1 MSCFP
6 FNLFSHTTFTLLTI
20 FSSLQMISIKI
31 WETTLSWHANWSLPV
46 AANWGKCQ
54 WVKSPPAINLLH
66 ERTQCIQ
73 APNTTGTLSV
83 RESQQKRK
91 NSYGNPDKILEK
103 IIKRN
108 NSRLKKPNLIAIAA
122 RFLPVLFCF
131 FHLDAI

>member
-1 MSCFP
+1 
-6 FNLFSHTTFTLLTI
+6 
-20 FSSLQMISIKI
+20 MISIKI
-31 WETTLSWHANWSLPV
+31 WETALSWYANWSLPV
-46 AANWGKCQ
+46 AVNWGRPRAFEVSVGYLKCQ
-54 WVKSPPAINLLH
+54 WVNSPPAMNLLH
-66 ERTQCIQ
+66 EQTQCIQ
-73 APNTTGTLSV
+73 APNTTGKLSV

-108 NSRLKKPNLIAIAA
+108 NSQLSKPNLIAIAA